1 MFRSC
6 PATGRLSHSFDKVT
20 HQCKCGRWERGF
32 KPKCGP
38 VSPRAECQ
46 ICERTQALTPYGRL
60 FNHGYKRPGWGWI
73 VGTCPGSDHLPYT
86 ATNALIR
93 YLGAVKN
100 HIQGCK
106 DKLANVPTIELYEH
120 PYQFFNPETK
130 KREPRVH
137 TIIRGDVS
145 HYNLECRGFF
155 PSFDQCAA
163 KLTGRLHAE
172 IGNATSEQL
181 RVEARITHACEL

>member
-1 MFRSC
+1 M
-6 PATGRLSHSFDKVT
+6 T
-20 HQCKCGRWERGF
+20 
-32 KPKCGP
+32 
-38 VSPRAECQ
+38 
-46 ICERTQALTPYGRL
+46 IL
-60 FNHGYKRPGWGWI
+60 FI
-73 VGTCPGSDHLPYT
+73 VGTCPGSGHLPYT

-93 YLGAVKN
+93 YWGAVKN

-106 DKLANVPTIELYEH
+106 DTLANVPTIELYEH

-181 RVEARITHACEL
+181 RVEARITHACERTASRGSSNHACVRTLTVRPGYPIVVKVGDETAKIFPSGRFEPRPATLKESR